1 MYYIGTEAECQAY
14 NDEVAAG
21 SNYDMVNCVRWADL
35 IEHKDGGLFAIVAHP
50 DYPSDLESL
59 ETLTAD
65 WFNEEEL

>member
-21 SNYDMVNCVRWADL
+21 SNYDMVNCLRWSDITA
-35 IEHKDGGLFAIVAHP
+35 HKDGGLFAIIAHP

-59 ETLTAD
+59 EALTAD

>member
-21 SNYDMVNCVRWADL
+21 SNYDMVNCVRWAEL
-35 IEHKDGGLFAIVAHP
+35 IEHKDGGLFAIVANP
-50 DYPSDLESL
+50 NFPSDLESL
-59 ETLTAD
+59 EALPID